1 MMASALTV
9 QTILDRF
16 LPEEPLDGHRL
27 KVCARLTGCR
37 TARMGGMEMRCDH
50 CNARSVCYY
59 GCRDRHCPQCQG
71 RASQRWS
78 DRQRALLLPV
88 PYFHVV
94 FTLPHTLNGWVQL
107 HPEVLYRCL
116 FQAVWNT
123 LNQFGRNTRHLRG
136 ELGMTAVLHTWGQ
149 NLSRHVHVH
158 CLIPGG
164 VLTGSGQWH
173 KAKSHYLF
181 PVRALSR
188 RFRGRMV
195 SLLRVSANAGELNRV
210 TNSGEVDDVL
220 NRLMQQEWVVYTRHC
235 LNQADTV
242 VDYLARY
249 THRIAISNGRL
260 LSMEGNRVSFRYKD
274 YRDHG
279 RLKTQWLE
287 GREFVRRLLMHILP
301 KGFMRI
307 RHFGYLSNRT
317 RRQKLAVIRHCLLQP
332 PQPET
337 NRLNQEPHRCW
348 PCTHCNEGLV
358 RMVRQIPRFRIAAV
372 PTG

>member
-1 MMASALTV
+1 MASSPTV
-9 QTILDRF
+9 QKILDRF

-37 TARMGGMEMRCDH
+37 TARMGGMEMQCDH
-50 CNARSVCYY
+50 CKARSIYYY

-164 VLTGSGQWH
+164 VLTGGGEWH
-173 KAKSHYLF
+173 RAKSHYLF

-195 SLLRVSANAGELNRV
+195 SSLRASANAGELRRV
-210 TNSGEVDDVL
+210 ANSGEVDGVL
-220 NRLMQQEWVVYTRHC
+220 NRLMQKEWVVYPRHC
-235 LNQADTV
+235 LNQTDTV
-242 VDYLARY
+242 VHYLARY

-274 YRDHG
+274 YRDQG
-279 RLKTQWLE
+279 RLKSQWLE
-287 GREFVRRLLMHILP
+287 GKEFVRRFLMHILP

-317 RRQKLAVIRHCLLQP
+317 RRQKLAVIRQCLLQP

-337 NRLNQEPHRCW
+337 NRVNQEPHRCW
-348 PCTHCNEGLV
+348 PCPRCDEGLV
-358 RMVRQIPRFRIAAV
+358 HMVRQIPRFRIVAV